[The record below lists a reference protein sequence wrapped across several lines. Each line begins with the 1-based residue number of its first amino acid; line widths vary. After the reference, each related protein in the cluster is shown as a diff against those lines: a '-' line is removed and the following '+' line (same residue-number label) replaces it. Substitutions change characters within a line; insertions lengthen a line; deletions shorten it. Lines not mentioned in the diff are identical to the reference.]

1 MRLLWIILCFLLFSC
16 ANRPR
21 ERIVIRGSD
30 TEVNLVLQMA
40 EIFMDRDPEVSIAV
54 TGGGSGTGLAALI
67 NRKTD
72 IANSSR
78 DFSSYELR
86 LAKEREIEVLDFI
99 FARDALCFIVNKEL
113 ELDSLS
119 IEKISAIYKGQL
131 KNWEEAGAQN
141 LPISLYGRQSN
152 SGTFIY
158 IRDSILRGDYS
169 LGMKQ
174 MNGNAQIIEG
184 VRNDPAGIGYV
195 GIGYVVKEDGEVL
208 EGLKILSLKISRNVA
223 AISPNESENILNGSY
238 PVIRPLF
245 QFLDGKPDGK
255 LKDFLLFE
263 ISEEGQ
269 KMIKY
274 GGYFPIDDRQMKHN
288 LKLLHNE

>member
-1 MRLLWIILCFLLFSC
+1 
-16 ANRPR
+16 
-21 ERIVIRGSD
+21 
-30 TEVNLVLQMA
+30 MA